1 MREELDLAL
10 CARWPTI
17 FADRHGDPSET
28 GMCWGFQ
35 CEDERFWLIDTACA
49 ALMREA
55 DLYGAPIP
63 IATQVKEKFGSLRFR
78 LKEMSEGQRAILNFA
93 SELSAF
99 VREDSESL

>member
-17 FADRHGDPSET
+17 FADRHGDPTET

-35 CEDERFWLIDTACA
+35 CEDEWFWLIDLACA

-55 DLYGAPIP
+55 ELYGAPTP
-63 IATQVKEKFGSLRFR
+63 IATQVKEKLGSLRFR
-78 LKEMSEGQRAILNFA
+78 LKETSDGQRAILGFVA
-93 SELSAF
+93 HLSAF
-99 VREDSESL
+99 NYVD

>member
-35 CEDERFWLIDTACA
+35 CGDEWFQLIDLTCT

-55 DLYGAPIP
+55 KVYGAPMP
-63 IATQVKEKFGSLRFR
+63 VATQVKEKFGSLRF
-78 LKEMSEGQRAILNFA
+78 
-93 SELSAF
+93 SAHYGG
-99 VREDSESL
+99 RN